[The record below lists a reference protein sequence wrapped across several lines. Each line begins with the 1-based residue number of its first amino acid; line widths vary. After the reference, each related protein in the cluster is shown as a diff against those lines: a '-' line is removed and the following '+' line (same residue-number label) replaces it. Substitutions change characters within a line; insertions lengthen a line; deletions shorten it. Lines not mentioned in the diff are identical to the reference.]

1 WWNYLVDSG
10 QITASFDCQPGDQGE
25 KTLKRYIKDDIIIAY
40 ARKHGAI
47 GWGVIKNPNSYK
59 LLKPGAKEDILNGH
73 HLHRLNIDWKFA
85 TDKIEDAVKPADLI
99 EKYGIFHP
107 RSTCVKVNSQN
118 AKKLIADMK

>member
-1 WWNYLVDSG
+1 MLTVYFIILTKMACWSLPRLVPEDL
-10 QITASFDCQPGDQGE
+10 QGPFVF
-25 KTLKRYIKDDIIIAY
+25 YAY